1 MNIVAVCGS
10 PRKGNTE
17 FILKRFLIGAEDF
30 GHKTDLVL
38 LREKK
43 IERCG
48 GCLACDDDGVCGI
61 RDDMNA
67 IIEKLKANDL
77 IVFGSPNY
85 FSNVSGLMKDFFDR
99 LHPVLVDDKLSG
111 KKAIAIMAGE
121 AEEAKS
127 AEAAIATM
135 TSVVDSFKMTMI
147 GDLYLSGKKAQD
159 VETNTESV
167 QKIDDFAKNILS

>member
-17 FILKRFLIGAEDF
+17 FILKRFLIGAENF

-48 GCLACDDDGVCGI
+48 GCLSCDDDGVCGI

-85 FSNVSGLMKDFFDR
+85 FNNVSGLMKDFFDR
-99 LHPVLVDDKLSG
+99 LNPALVDNKLSG
-111 KKAIAIMAGE
+111 KKAIAIMSG
-121 AEEAKS
+121 AEDAKS
-127 AEAAIATM
+127 AEAAIATIA
-135 TSVVDSFKMTMI
+135 SVADIFKMTMI
-147 GDLYLSGKKAQD
+147 GDLCLVGKKAQD
-159 VETNTESV
+159 VETNPESV